1 MSTQPRKERK
11 TLHNLPVHENRAKI
25 AAHLDE
31 PLLLKYN
38 TRSVTLRKGDTVRVL
53 RGEYAGTS
61 GKIVEINARQRKVT
75 VDGVTVTKADASQ
88 KPRPLDP
95 SNLLITKLNLEDP
108 LRREKLGATTADVE
122 EEPAPAKKAAKKSP
136 AKAEE
141 PEEATEA
148 DDEAAEKESVVADAG
163 ESEEAA

>member
-11 TLHNLPVHENRAKI
+11 TLHNLPPHEARAQI

-38 TRSVTLRKGDTVRVL
+38 TRSVTLRKGDTVRVM

-61 GKIVEINARQRKVT
+61 GKVVEVNTRTRKVT

-108 LRREKLGATTADVE
+108 KRRDKLGASAE
-122 EEPAPAKKAAKKSP
+122 EAEASEPAPKKSKKAEKTEE
-136 AKAEE
+136 AEE
-141 PEEATEA
+141 
-148 DDEAAEKESVVADAG
+148 
-163 ESEEAA
+163 